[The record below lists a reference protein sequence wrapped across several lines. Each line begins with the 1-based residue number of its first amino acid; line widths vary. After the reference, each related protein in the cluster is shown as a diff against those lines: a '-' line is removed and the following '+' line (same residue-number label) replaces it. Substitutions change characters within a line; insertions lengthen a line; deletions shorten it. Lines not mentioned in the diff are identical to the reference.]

1 MGGIQAEAF
10 HELLR
15 HPVRADKDGYLAEVE
30 SVGKEVVDLFRH
42 VGDGVLHVVVG
53 LLEQRNPDVALP
65 VVLLYLLPDVL
76 VDVAQLDSLL
86 QNPL

>member
-10 HELLR
+10 YELLC
-15 HPVRADKDGYLAEVE
+15 HSVRADKDGYLAEVE
-30 SVGKEVVDLFRH
+30 TVGKEVVDLFRH

-86 QNPL
+86 QTLL